1 MTRSFT
7 PKYEN
12 VTTMFRDAVQ
22 RFADRPLYGVHKDG
36 GWVWHSYRE
45 AGALVD
51 DFRAALAALGV
62 GRGDRVACVSQ
73 NRLEWIIACYATQS
87 LGATW
92 VPMYENQHEKEQKYI
107 LDDCGAKLCFT
118 GSAKAAE
125 TVRALQAELPALEH
139 VVGFADEGEGGFWKR
154 LEAAKA
160 KGEKV
165 TPVTPAGK
173 DVCCIIYTSGTTGS
187 PKGVSLSHENLASN
201 VQAAQ
206 LVIPFEPDDRSVA
219 FLPWAHVFGG
229 NVELNTLMSIGASMA
244 ICDAPDKLLEMV
256 AEVQPT
262 LLVAVPR
269 VWNRIH
275 GVVTK
280 SIGEQPAPLRWMFHR
295 AMAAGSKARKGQK
308 LGLIDRAALAL
319 ARRTV
324 FARVVARFGGRLRY
338 AVSGA
343 AALATEVAEFVDTLG
358 ITVFEGY
365 GMTESSGV
373 ATANTPAARRIGTVG
388 MPIPGVTIELDHA
401 APGGD
406 ADVGEIILHGHCVMQ
421 GYYNRPDETKA
432 ALTANGGLRTGDL
445 GRVDKDGFLTITG
458 RVKELYKLENGKYI
472 APAPLE
478 EQITLSPFI
487 AQAMVHGADKPY
499 NVALLV
505 PDRPALANWA
515 EQNGVGADKLL
526 DDDRVKKLFADELAR
541 QSSEWKG
548 FERVRKFAL
557 LSEDFTTAN
566 DMLTPTLKVKR
577 RNVLKRY
584 GDRIQ
589 SLYT

>member
-7 PKYEN
+7 PKY
-12 VTTMFRDAVQ
+12 VDVVTMFRDSVQ
-22 RFADRPLYGVHKDG
+22 RFADRPLYGVRKES
-36 GWVWHSYRE
+36 GWTWHTYRE

-51 DFRAALAALGV
+51 DFRAALADLGV
-62 GRGDRVACVSQ
+62 GRGDRVACVSN

-92 VPMYENQHEKEQKYI
+92 VPMYENQHEAEQKYI
-107 LDDCGAKLCFT
+107 LGDCGAKVCFA
-118 GSAKAAE
+118 GSAKATAGA
-125 TVRALQAELPALEH
+125 RAFQAELPKLEH
-139 VVGFADEGEGGFWKR
+139 VIGFSDDGAGGFWKL
-154 LEAAKA
+154 LEAAKG
-160 KGEKV
+160 KKV
-165 TPVTPAGK
+165 APIAPEGK
-173 DVCCIIYTSGTTGS
+173 DLCSIIYTSGTTGS
-187 PKGVSLSHENLASN
+187 PKGVCLSHENLASN
-201 VQAAQ
+201 VQAAL
-206 LVIPFEPDDRSVA
+206 LVIPVEPDDRSVS

-229 NVELNTLMSIGASMA
+229 NIELNALMSIGASTA
-244 ICDAPDKLLEMV
+244 ICEAADKLLDMV

-275 GVVTK
+275 GVVSK
-280 SIGEQPAPLRWMFHR
+280 GIAEQPAPLRWMFHR
-295 AMAAGSKARKGQK
+295 AMAAGSKERRGQR
-308 LGLIDRAALAL
+308 LGIVDHLAL
-319 ARRTV
+319 LMARRTV
-324 FARVVARFGGRLRY
+324 FARVVQRFGGRLKY
-338 AVSGA
+338 AISGA
-343 AALATEVAEFVDTLG
+343 AALAPEVAEFVDTLG
-358 ITVFEGY
+358 VTVFEGY

-388 MPIPGVTIELDHA
+388 MPIPGVTIKLDHA

-406 ADVGEIILHGHCVMQ
+406 GDVGEIILHGHCVMQ
-421 GYYNRPDETKA
+421 GYYNRPEETKA
-432 ALTANGGLRTGDL
+432 ALTADGGLRTGDL
-445 GRVDKDGFLTITG
+445 GRVDGDGFLHITG

-478 EQITLSPFI
+478 EQITLSPYI
-487 AQAMVHGADKPY
+487 AQAMVHGDNRPF

-505 PDRPALANWA
+505 PDRHALESWVKDHGV
-515 EQNGVGADKLL
+515 NGDPLTDA
-526 DDDRVKKLFADELAR
+526 RVQKLFADELEK
-541 QSSEWKG
+541 QSTDWKG

-589 SLYT
+589 SLYQ